1 MSIGV
6 RSGGRARNMDSRS
19 LPLDEL
25 MRTDPSETSLCA
37 DVVLP
42 LIYDEL
48 RQMAHRALI
57 GEAHGISL
65 HTTALVHEAY
75 IRLGADP
82 KARWENRKHY
92 FFAAA
97 TAMRRILV
105 DHARAR
111 KAEKRGGRLRRIP
124 LEEVDIQAKASPID
138 WLAIDSALVAL
149 EAQDPGLAELVGLRY
164 FAGLSVEQAAAAL
177 GSSPST
183 LAREWRIARA
193 FLERHIREH
202 EVKEGDSGPQ

>member
-1 MSIGV
+1 
-6 RSGGRARNMDSRS
+6 
-19 LPLDEL
+19 
-25 MRTDPSETSLCA
+25 MRTEVAVSSLSA
-37 DVVLP
+37 SVLLP

-48 RQMAHRALI
+48 RQLAHRALA
-57 GEAHGISL
+57 GEPKGITL

-75 IRLGADP
+75 VRLGADP
-82 KARWENRKHY
+82 EAMWENKKHY

-111 KAEKRGGRLRRIP
+111 RAAKRGGHHARIP
-124 LEEVDIQAKASPID
+124 LEEVDVQNASGPID
-138 WLAIDSALVAL
+138 WLTLDSALVAL
-149 EAQDPGLAELVGLRY
+149 EAQDPELAQLVGLRY
-164 FAGLSVEQAAAAL
+164 FAGLSVDQAAAAL

-183 LAREWRIARA
+183 LAREWRVARA

-202 EVKEGDSGPQ
+202 NARDQEQDHPSP

>member
-1 MSIGV
+1 MDANTKSLDQWM
-6 RSGGRARNMDSRS
+6 RSDVPESS
-19 LPLDEL
+19 LSVSVL
-25 MRTDPSETSLCA
+25 
-37 DVVLP
+37 LP

-48 RQMAHRALI
+48 RQLAHRALA
-57 GEAHGISL
+57 GEPQGISL

-75 IRLGADP
+75 VRLGADP
-82 KARWENRKHY
+82 KARWENKKHY

-111 KAEKRGGRLRRIP
+111 KAEKRGGGFGRIP
-124 LEEVDIQAKASPID
+124 LEEVDVSSTPTPID
-138 WLAIDSALVAL
+138 WLVLDSALVAL
-149 EAQDPGLAELVGLRY
+149 EEQDPDLAQLVGLRY

-183 LAREWRIARA
+183 LAREWRVARA
-193 FLERHIREH
+193 FLERHIREQAARDA
-202 EVKEGDSGPQ
+202 EGGLNP

>member
-1 MSIGV
+1 
-6 RSGGRARNMDSRS
+6 MDSNVTR
-19 LPLDEL
+19 LGEL
-25 MRTDPSETSLCA
+25 MRTDPSAVSLSA
-37 DVVLP
+37 SVILP

-48 RQMAHRALI
+48 RQLAHRALA
-57 GEAHGISL
+57 GEPQGISL

-75 IRLGADP
+75 LRLGADP

-97 TAMRRILV
+97 TAMRRILI

-111 KAEKRGGRLRRIP
+111 KAEKRGGQFGRIP
-124 LEEVDIQAKASPID
+124 LEEVDIQTQAGPID
-138 WLAIDSALVAL
+138 WLALDSALVAL
-149 EAQDPGLAELVGLRY
+149 EAQDPSLAELVGLRY

-202 EVKEGDSGPQ
+202 EMKEEDGSQR

>member
-1 MSIGV
+1 
-6 RSGGRARNMDSRS
+6 MDASTKA
-19 LPLDEL
+19 LGEW
-25 MRTDPSETSLCA
+25 MRTDASASPLSASVL
-37 DVVLP
+37 LP

-48 RQMAHRALI
+48 RQLAHRALA
-57 GEAHGISL
+57 GEPKGITL

-75 IRLGADP
+75 VRLGADP
-82 KARWENRKHY
+82 AARWENKKHY

-111 KAEKRGGRLRRIP
+111 KAAKRGGQFGRIP
-124 LEEVDIQAKASPID
+124 LEEVDMQDVARPID
-138 WLAIDSALVAL
+138 WLALDAALVAL
-149 EAQDPGLAELVGLRY
+149 EAQDPDLAQLVGLRY
-164 FAGLSVEQAAAAL
+164 FAGLSVDQAAAAL

-183 LAREWRIARA
+183 LAREWRVARA

-202 EVKEGDSGPQ
+202 AAREQEEGGDSR

>member
-1 MSIGV
+1 
-6 RSGGRARNMDSRS
+6 MDANDNALS
-19 LPLDEL
+19 EL
-25 MRTDPSETSLCA
+25 MRTDASSSPLSAS
-37 DVVLP
+37 VVLP

-48 RQMAHRALI
+48 RHLAHRALA
-57 GEAHGISL
+57 GEPKGITL

-75 IRLGADP
+75 VRLGADP
-82 KARWENRKHY
+82 GAKWENKKHY

-111 KAEKRGGRLRRIP
+111 KAAKRGGQFGRIP
-124 LEEVDIQAKASPID
+124 LEEVDIQDQTSAID
-138 WLAIDSALVAL
+138 WIALDAALEAL
-149 EAQDPGLAELVGLRY
+149 EAQDPDLAQLVGLRY

-183 LAREWRIARA
+183 LAREWRVARA
-193 FLERHIREH
+193 FLERHIREQVSH
-202 EVKEGDSGPQ
+202 EQRGGSSR